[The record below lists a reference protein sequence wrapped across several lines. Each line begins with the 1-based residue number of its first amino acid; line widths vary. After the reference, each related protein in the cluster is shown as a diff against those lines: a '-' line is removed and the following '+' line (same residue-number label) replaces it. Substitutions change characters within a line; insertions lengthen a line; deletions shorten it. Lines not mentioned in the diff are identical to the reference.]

1 MVLKFKFTY
10 KSSDKTLVK
19 FLDFASKQ
27 FDCSYKIYQELD
39 FVFLFIQ
46 ADEKTLE
53 EFSSKLSL
61 YVPMSIFYYGVE
73 VDVIENLPKELEGV
87 LTQAFEYITEPR
99 YSAVTSKIG
108 EVTIKDIGKVMGF
121 MTKDILEDFRR

>member
-39 FVFLFIQ
+39 FVFLFIK
-46 ADEKTLE
+46 ADEKTL
-53 EFSSKLSL
+53 
-61 YVPMSIFYYGVE
+61 
-73 VDVIENLPKELEGV
+73 KE
-87 LTQAFEYITEPR
+87 
-99 YSAVTSKIG
+99 YS
-108 EVTIKDIGKVMGF
+108 
-121 MTKDILEDFRR
+121 